1 MITTGVGVKVL
12 RRIGFILLL
21 LFPSST
27 ISFAEETG
35 SSFKLADI
43 ADQFPSKGFEVEID
57 FWKRMFTGYSDTQV
71 VFHDRGDLRV
81 IYEVVEFTR
90 GIRADKKEAERQS
103 KILKKKRDHFRELLL
118 DLSRRRPR
126 SQEENRIVTRLEE
139 LGHKPTASHYR
150 RLASDLRY
158 QRGLRQQFTEGIA
171 RSGRYLEAI
180 QEILREE
187 RVPREL
193 ALLPHVESAF
203 QWSAVSKAGAV
214 GLWQFMRETAR
225 SYMTVNR
232 YVDQRFDPLEST
244 RAAARLL
251 RDNYESLGTWPLAI
265 TAYNYGRSGMM
276 RAKRRHGS
284 EMLTIARHY
293 KSRRFGFASRN
304 FYPEFLAAVEV
315 VRNQFLYFSD
325 IQPSAGLEY
334 EILVLP
340 ESYQVTVFEQ
350 VDGLDRATLKEY
362 NPFLT
367 SRVWKEGVLPAG
379 VGLRLPLTAL
389 EAVRDALSKA
399 RPVTSSFELAS
410 DGVMIYRVRRGD
422 TVGEIAAR
430 FGSSIG
436 SIQRSNGLGDANL
449 IVPGQR
455 LRIPGAGASTRSR
468 RYRVRSGDT
477 LAEIANRFQTSLREL
492 IQANALSNPNR
503 IFLGQVILIP

>member
-1 MITTGVGVKVL
+1 M
-12 RRIGFILLL
+12 
-21 LFPSST
+21 
-27 ISFAEETG
+27 
-35 SSFKLADI
+35 
-43 ADQFPSKGFEVEID
+43 
-57 FWKRMFTGYSDTQV
+57 
-71 VFHDRGDLRV
+71 
-81 IYEVVEFTR
+81 
-90 GIRADKKEAERQS
+90 
-103 KILKKKRDHFRELLL
+103 
-118 DLSRRRPR
+118 
-126 SQEENRIVTRLEE
+126 
-139 LGHKPTASHYR
+139 
-150 RLASDLRY
+150 
-158 QRGLRQQFTEGIA
+158 
-171 RSGRYLEAI
+171 
-180 QEILREE
+180 
-187 RVPREL
+187 

-214 GLWQFMRETAR
+214 GLWQFMRGTAR

-251 RDNYESLGTWPLAI
+251 RDNYESLETWALAI

-315 VRNQFLYFSD
+315 VRNQLLYFSY

-340 ESYQVTVFEQ
+340 ESYQVRVFEQ
-350 VDGLDRATLKEY
+350 VDGLDRTTLKEY

-379 VGLRLPLTAL
+379 VDLRLPPTAL

-422 TVGEIAAR
+422 TVGKIAAR

-477 LAEIANRFQTSLREL
+477 LAAIANRFQTSLREL
-492 IQANALSNPNR
+492 IQANGLSNPNR
-503 IFLGQVILIP
+503 IFLGQVILIPEFEVRRSKFGVRSSNVGGRQRSGRNRLRFQLLRLSHHQGQGPVLPPG